1 MKARRINSKN
11 FSSMMDNLQE
21 KEWPARK
28 MLKVIGDNRR
38 IDKYEIQHELDN
50 KKELNKKFMA
60 KE

>member
-28 MLKVIGDNRR
+28 MLKIIGDNRR

>member
-1 MKARRINSKN
+1 
-11 FSSMMDNLQE
+11 MMDNLQE

-28 MLKVIGDNRR
+28 MLKIIGDNRR